1 MKLNQRVICSLLL
14 FLGWA
19 APSLLFAGPGGALFK
34 EKHCALCHNI
44 RNPGTVFAPVCPG
57 LQGVRHRHSKD
68 WVRQWLKDPSAV
80 WAGNGADVQD
90 INIRYFRYR
99 GSQPKPRKSFM
110 ATIIGKK
117 VVLTDEEIEAL
128 IDYLWKL

>member
-1 MKLNQRVICSLLL
+1 MC
-14 FLGWA
+14 
-19 APSLLFAGPGGALFK
+19 
-34 EKHCALCHNI
+34 
-44 RNPGTVFAPVCPG
+44 GTGTARTGSV
-57 LQGVRHRHSKD
+57 K
-68 WVRQWLKDPSAV
+68 WLKDPAAV

-90 INIRYFRYR
+90 INTRYFRYR
-99 GSQPKPRKSFM
+99 GSKPQPRESFM

>member
-1 MKLNQRVICSLLL
+1 MKLIQRVICFLLL
-14 FLGWA
+14 FLGWVS
-19 APSLLFAGPGGALFK
+19 PSTLFADPGAALFK
-34 EKHCALCHNI
+34 GKHCVLCHNV
-44 RNPGTVFAPVCPG
+44 RNPGTVFSPVCPG

-68 WVRQWLKDPSAV
+68 WVRKWLKDPAAV
-80 WAGNGADVQD
+80 WATNDADVRD
-90 INIRYFRYR
+90 INARYFRYR
-99 GSQPKPRKSFM
+99 GSQPKQRESFM